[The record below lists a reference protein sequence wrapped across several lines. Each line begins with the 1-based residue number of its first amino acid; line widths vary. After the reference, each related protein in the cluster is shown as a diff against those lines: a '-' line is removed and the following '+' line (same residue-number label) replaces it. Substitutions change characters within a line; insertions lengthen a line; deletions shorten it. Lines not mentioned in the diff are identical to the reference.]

1 MNSTDKE
8 KYFRKIEGA
17 WRRWSRFLF
26 LSSRDMEFLE
36 ELWSERIPLDVVL
49 RSMEGGFTAV
59 FRRKRKRMITLWS
72 LKKRIYREEEKF
84 REKMAGAGE
93 KWQEIFRV
101 EGEIGEL
108 LKKGHELLK
117 EGQAG
122 RALELEDLITEKVW
136 KEVAE
141 DEREIALSWAR
152 ERVKNLKIS
161 EEAKDEIVLKGA
173 KRRLREKK
181 RIPFIF

>member
-1 MNSTDKE
+1 MNSIDKE
-8 KYFRKIEGA
+8 EYFRKIEGA
-17 WRRWSRFLF
+17 WRRWSRLLF

-49 RSMEGGFTAV
+49 RSIEGGFTAV
-59 FRRKRKRMITLWS
+59 FRKKKKRMITLWN
-72 LKKRIYREEEKF
+72 LKKKIYGEEKKF

-101 EGEIGEL
+101 EGEMGEL
-108 LKKGHELLK
+108 LKRAHRLLK
-117 EGQAG
+117 EGQAEK
-122 RALELEDLITEKVW
+122 ALELEDLITEKMW
-136 KEVAE
+136 KEAAE
-141 DEREIALSWAR
+141 DEREKALNWAK

-161 EEAKDEIVLKGA
+161 SEAKEEIALKGA
-173 KRRLREKK
+173 KRRLRERK